1 MDHPKTVKTTEQLR
15 TETLELLK
23 KLIPHRSTNAITTNH
38 LAMAL
43 GVQPGTIRRGL
54 CVDGHYLG
62 LKPLKVENGRLVWP
76 INIEG

>member
-23 KLIPHRSTNAITTNH
+23 KIVPRRSVNAITTNH

-62 LKPLKVENGRLVWP
+62 LKPLKGANGRLSWL
-76 INIEG
+76 IED

>member
-15 TETLELLK
+15 TETIELLK
-23 KLIPHRSTNAITTNH
+23 KLIPRRSVNAISTNH

-62 LKPLKVENGRLVWP
+62 LTPLKAGNGRLSWL
-76 INIEG
+76 IED